1 MRFEG
6 THLEV
11 RRTSPFFL
19 SFRVGFSPRGICF
32 SDFFSSLF
40 SRAETTPF
48 PRLVILD
55 LSSRLFQ
62 PCHPERPRALAR
74 GSRGICFVFRG
85 RGAPTEDSE
94 CRITSTPPIPLW
106 FFRIITLQTISRHCI
121 DSQWFTSIF
130 FYCNSYNRVLPPARK
145 LGKNEQSQLAVAQR
159 PVFCWEPVVSDC
171 Q

>member
-74 GSRGICFVFRG
+74 GSRGICGSR
-85 RGAPTEDSE
+85 APATASAFNAAPMSDNKH
-94 CRITSTPPIPLW
+94 TPYPPL
-106 FFRIITLQTISRHCI
+106 
-121 DSQWFTSIF
+121 
-130 FYCNSYNRVLPPARK
+130 VL
-145 LGKNEQSQLAVAQR
+145 
-159 PVFCWEPVVSDC
+159 
-171 Q
+171 